1 MIPHS
6 NPKPIFPVLALLAI
20 LSVLVVP
27 ASAGITLTFSDLDL
41 TQNQKVLI
49 YDPLAPAG
57 TALIGEYNT
66 TDSVI
71 LENGTAYV
79 IAFKP
84 SEQVWFQNPLNAIE
98 LLKVSIPVWASFA
111 LVLMALFGGFFVFYA
126 IFIRRR

>member
-1 MIPHS
+1 MVSTSPNS
-6 NPKPIFPVLALLAI
+6 IFPVLALLAI
-20 LSVLVVP
+20 LSVLLVAP
-27 ASAGITLTFSDLDL
+27 ASAGVTLTFSDLDL
-41 TQNQKVLI
+41 NQNQKILI
-49 YDPLAPAG
+49 YDPFAPAG
-57 TALIGEYNT
+57 TTLIGEYNT
-66 TDSVI
+66 TDSVT

-111 LVLMALFGGFFVFYA
+111 LIIMALFGGFFVFYA

>member
-1 MIPHS
+1 MVPI
-6 NPKPIFPVLALLAI
+6 NPKPIFPALTLLAI
-20 LSVLVVP
+20 LSVLIVP
-27 ASAGITLTFSDLDL
+27 ASAVTLTFSDLDL
-41 TQNQKVLI
+41 NQNQKILI

-57 TALIGEYNT
+57 TTLIGEYNT
-66 TDSVI
+66 TDSVT
-71 LENGTAYV
+71 LDNGTAYV

-111 LVLMALFGGFFVFYA
+111 LVIMALFGGFFVFYA